1 MNRRFKVAILAA
13 AMASVFGGC
22 SRVDFPT
29 SAHADQASA
38 AATAPTKVPA
48 AATAVARAVP
58 DFSALVEK
66 EGAAVV
72 NITVERAT
80 PAADS
85 PQGREFRGPQIPFPF
100 FGPSPFGQSPFGQQ
114 MPQPMPQTAQG
125 SGFIIKADG
134 YILTN
139 AHVVGNGGEVTVRL
153 TDKRE
158 FKAKVIGSDAR
169 SDVALIKIDAKDL
182 PVVEIGDPNKA
193 KVGEW
198 VAAIGSPFGFEN
210 SISAGIVSAKGRA
223 LPDEGYVSFI
233 QTDVAVN
240 PGNSGGPL
248 FNLNGEVIGIN
259 SMIYSRT
266 GGYMGVSFAIPIDV
280 AMDVANQL
288 QSHGKVTRGRMG
300 VQIQELSQELAKSFG
315 MKDAKG
321 ALVASV
327 EPGSP
332 ADKAGFK
339 SGDVIVEFDGKPVTD
354 SRELPR
360 MVGMTKPGTDAKVKI
375 YRQGEEK
382 TLTVAV
388 GEMQAEKTA
397 RAGRSEVAPETGK
410 LGLAVQDLTPDQKE
424 QLEVKG
430 GVLVGGVAGPA
441 AKAGIQEGDVVLAI
455 NGETVQ
461 SAKQFKQ
468 LVDKA
473 PEGKPLALLIQ
484 RGENRLYVPVT
495 VG

>member
-1 MNRRFKVAILAA
+1 
-13 AMASVFGGC
+13 
-22 SRVDFPT
+22 
-29 SAHADQASA
+29 
-38 AATAPTKVPA
+38 
-48 AATAVARAVP
+48 
-58 DFSALVEK
+58 
-66 EGAAVV
+66 
-72 NITVERAT
+72 
-80 PAADS
+80 
-85 PQGREFRGPQIPFPF
+85 
-100 FGPSPFGQSPFGQQ
+100 
-114 MPQPMPQTAQG
+114 MPQTAQG
-125 SGFIIKADG
+125 SGFIIKPDG
-134 YILTN
+134 HILTN

-158 FKAKVIGSDAR
+158 FKAKVLGVDPR
-169 SDVALIKIDAKDL
+169 SDVALIKIEAKDL
-182 PVVEIGDPNKA
+182 PVVQIGNPDKA

-223 LPDEGYVSFI
+223 LPDESYVSFI

-288 QSHGKVTRGRMG
+288 QTHGKVTRGKMG

-315 MKDAKG
+315 MPDAKG

-339 SGDVIVEFDGKPVTD
+339 SGDVIVEFEGKPVTA
-354 SRELPR
+354 SRDLPR
-360 MVGMTKPGTDAKVKI
+360 MVGMTKPGTEAKVKI

-388 GEMQAEKTA
+388 GEMQNEKTA
-397 RAGRSEVAPETGK
+397 NAGRSQAAPETGK
-410 LGLAVQDLTPDQKE
+410 LGLAVQDLTSEQKE

-430 GVLVGGVAGPA
+430 GVVVGGAVQGPA
-441 AKAGIQEGDVVLAI
+441 AKAGIQEGDVVLAV
-455 NGETVQ
+455 NGEMVQ

-473 PEGKPLALLIQ
+473 PQGKPLALLIQ
-484 RGENRLYVPVT
+484 RGENRIYVPVT

>member
-1 MNRRFKVAILAA
+1 MNRRFKVAVLAA

-29 SAHADQASA
+29 SAHAEQATA
-38 AATAPTKVPA
+38 AAKAPQLPA

-66 EGAAVV
+66 EGPAVV
-72 NITVERAT
+72 NITVERAMPT
-80 PAADS
+80 ADN
-85 PQGREFRGPQIPFPF
+85 PQGREFRGPQVPFP
-100 FGPSPFGQSPFGQQ
+100 FGPSPFGQSPFGQ
-114 MPQPMPQTAQG
+114 MPTPQPQTAQG
-125 SGFIIKADG
+125 SGFIFKPDG

-158 FKAKVIGSDAR
+158 FKAKVIGSDPR
-169 SDVALIKIDAKDL
+169 SDVALIKIEASNL
-182 PVVEIGDPNKA
+182 PVVEIGDPNKS

-223 LPDEGYVSFI
+223 LPDESYVSFI

-280 AMDVANQL
+280 AMEVANQL
-288 QSHGKVTRGRMG
+288 QSHGKVTRGRLG
-300 VQIQELSQELAKSFG
+300 VQIQQLSQELSKSFG

-339 SGDVIVEFDGKPVTD
+339 SGDVIVEFDGKPVED
-354 SRELPR
+354 SRDLPR

-388 GEMQAEKTA
+388 GEMQPEKAA
-397 RAGRSEVAPETGK
+397 RAGRSEGAPETGK
-410 LGLAVQDLTPDQKE
+410 LGLAVQDLTSEQKA

-430 GVLVGGVAGPA
+430 GVVVGAVQGAA
-441 AKAGIQEGDVVLAI
+441 AKAGIQEGDVVLAV
-455 NGETVQ
+455 NGESIQ
-461 SAKQFKQ
+461 SAKQFQQ
-468 LVDKA
+468 LVEKA
-473 PEGKPLALLIQ
+473 PQGKPLALLIQ

>member
-1 MNRRFKVAILAA
+1 MNRRFRVAVLAA
-13 AMASVFGGC
+13 AMASVFAGC
-22 SRVDFPT
+22 SRIDFPGT
-29 SAHADQASA
+29 AHADQVTA
-38 AATAPTKVPA
+38 AATAPG
-48 AATAVARAVP
+48 AATAVARAMP
-58 DFSALVEK
+58 DFTALVEK

-72 NITVERAT
+72 NITVERAMPT
-80 PAADS
+80 AGS
-85 PQGREFRGPQIPFPF
+85 PQEDQDQPGGPQFRGPRIPFPF
-100 FGPSPFGQSPFGQQ
+100 SPFGQSPFGQQ

-125 SGFIIKADG
+125 SGFIIKSDG

-169 SDVALIKIDAKDL
+169 SDVALIKIEAKNL
-182 PVVEIGDPNKA
+182 PVVNIGDPNKA

-223 LPDEGYVSFI
+223 LPDESYVSFI

-248 FNLNGEVIGIN
+248 FDLNGEVIGIN

-288 QSHGKVTRGRMG
+288 QSHGKVTRGRLG
-300 VQIQELSQELAKSFG
+300 VQIQQLSQELAKSFG
-315 MKDAKG
+315 MKDANG

-354 SRELPR
+354 SRDLPR
-360 MVGMTKPGTDAKVKI
+360 MVGMTKPGTETKVKI

-382 TLTVAV
+382 TLSVAV

-397 RAGRSEVAPETGK
+397 AAGRSQASPETGR
-410 LGLAVQDLTPDQKE
+410 LGLAVEDLTPEQKQ

-430 GVLVGGVAGPA
+430 GVVVGGVQGPA
-441 AKAGIQEGDVVLAI
+441 AKAGIHEGDVVLAV
-455 NGETVQ
+455 NGESIQ

-468 LVDKA
+468 LVDNA
-473 PEGKPLALLIQ
+473 PQGKPLALLIQ
-484 RGENRLYVPVT
+484 RGENRIYVPVT

>member
-1 MNRRFKVAILAA
+1 MKRQFKVAVIAA
-13 AMASVFGGC
+13 AMASAFGLGAY
-22 SRVDFPT
+22 SHLDFP
-29 SAHADQASA
+29 SAHANQASA
-38 AATAPTKVPA
+38 LTKTAQTVTPT
-48 AATAVARAVP
+48 ARAVP
-58 DFSALVEK
+58 DFTALVEQ
-66 EGAAVV
+66 EGGAVV

-80 PAADS
+80 PAADT
-85 PQGREFRGPQIPFPF
+85 QQRGPQFQFPFPM
-100 FGPSPFGQSPFGQQ
+100 PFGQSPFGQG
-114 MPQPMPQTAQG
+114 PQGPQGMPQTAQG
-125 SGFIIKADG
+125 SGFIIKPDG

-139 AHVVGNGGEVTVRL
+139 AHVVGNGGDVTVRL

-158 FKAKVIGSDAR
+158 FKAKVIGSDPR

-182 PVVEIGDPNKA
+182 PVVQIGDPNKA

-223 LPDEGYVSFI
+223 LPDESYVSFI

-248 FNLNGEVIGIN
+248 FDLNGEVIGIN

-288 QSHGKVTRGRMG
+288 QSHGKVTRGRIG

-339 SGDVIVEFDGKPVTD
+339 SGDVIVEFEGKPVTE

-360 MVGMTKPGTDAKVKI
+360 LVGMTKPGTEAHVKVM
-375 YRQGEEK
+375 RQGEEK

-388 GEMQAEKTA
+388 GEMQNEKVA
-397 RAGRSEVAPETGK
+397 GAGREKAAPESGK

-424 QLEVKG
+424 QLELKG
-430 GVLVGGVAGPA
+430 GVVVGGVQGPA
-441 AKAGIQEGDVVLAI
+441 AKAGIQEGDVVLAV
-455 NGETVQ
+455 NGEMIT

-473 PEGKPLALLIQ
+473 QQGKPLALLIQ
-484 RGENRLYVPVT
+484 RGDNRIYVPVT

>member
-1 MNRRFKVAILAA
+1 
-13 AMASVFGGC
+13 
-22 SRVDFPT
+22 
-29 SAHADQASA
+29 
-38 AATAPTKVPA
+38 
-48 AATAVARAVP
+48 
-58 DFSALVEK
+58 
-66 EGAAVV
+66 
-72 NITVERAT
+72 
-80 PAADS
+80 
-85 PQGREFRGPQIPFPF
+85 
-100 FGPSPFGQSPFGQQ
+100 
-114 MPQPMPQTAQG
+114 
-125 SGFIIKADG
+125 
-134 YILTN
+134 
-139 AHVVGNGGEVTVRL
+139 
-153 TDKRE
+153 
-158 FKAKVIGSDAR
+158 
-169 SDVALIKIDAKDL
+169 
-182 PVVEIGDPNKA
+182 VVEIGDPSKA

-223 LPDEGYVSFI
+223 LPDESYVSFI

-288 QSHGKVTRGRMG
+288 QSHGKVTRGRLG
-300 VQIQELSQELAKSFG
+300 VQIQTLSQELAKSFG

-339 SGDVIVEFDGKPVTD
+339 SGDVIVEFDGKAVAD

-360 MVGMTKPGTDAKVKI
+360 MVGMTKPGTESKVKI
-375 YRQGEEK
+375 IRQGEEK
-382 TLTVAV
+382 TLNVAV
-388 GEMQAEKTA
+388 GEMKPEKAAAAEGDQEA
-397 RAGRSEVAPETGK
+397 APETGK
-410 LGLAVQDLTPDQKE
+410 LGLAVQDLTAEQKA

-430 GVLVGGVAGPA
+430 GVVVGGVDGPA
-441 AKAGIQEGDVVLAI
+441 AKAGIQEGDVVLAV
-455 NGETVQ
+455 NGEQIQ

-473 PEGKPLALLIQ
+473 PQGKPLALLIQ
-484 RGENRLYVPVT
+484 RGDNRLYVPVT
-495 VG
+495 MG

>member
-1 MNRRFKVAILAA
+1 MNRRFKVAVLAA

-22 SRVDFPT
+22 SRVDFPS
-29 SAHADQASA
+29 SAHADQATA
-38 AATAPTKVPA
+38 AATAPAHAAA

-72 NITVERAT
+72 NITVERGMPT
-80 PAADS
+80 ADS
-85 PQGREFRGPQIPFPF
+85 PQQGPQFRGPQIPFPF
-100 FGPSPFGQSPFGQQ
+100 GQSPFGQSPFGQ

-125 SGFIIKADG
+125 SGFIVKPDG

-139 AHVVGNGGEVTVRL
+139 AHVAGNGGDITVRL

-158 FKAKVIGSDAR
+158 FKAKVIGSDPR
-169 SDVALIKIDAKDL
+169 SDVALIKIEARDL
-182 PVVEIGDPNKA
+182 PVVQIGDPNKA

-223 LPDEGYVSFI
+223 LPDESYVSFI

-280 AMDVANQL
+280 AMEVADQL

-300 VQIQELSQELAKSFG
+300 VQIQQLSQGLAKSFG
-315 MKDAKG
+315 MTDAKG

-354 SRELPR
+354 SRDLPR
-360 MVGMTKPGTDAKVKI
+360 MVAMTKPGTDAKVKI

-388 GEMQAEKTA
+388 GEMQPEKTA
-397 RAGRSEVAPETGK
+397 RAGRSDAAPETGK
-410 LGLAVQDLTPDQKE
+410 LGLAVQDLTPEQKE

-430 GVLVGGVAGPA
+430 GVVVGGVQGAA

-455 NGETVQ
+455 NGESIQ
-461 SAKQFKQ
+461 SVKQFKQ

-473 PEGKPLALLIQ
+473 PQGKPLALLIQ

>member
-1 MNRRFKVAILAA
+1 MNRRFKVAVLAA

-22 SRVDFPT
+22 SRIEFPA
-29 SAHADQASA
+29 SAHADQTTA
-38 AATAPTKVPA
+38 AATAPVQA
-48 AATAVARAVP
+48 AGASTAVARAVP
-58 DFSALVEK
+58 DFTALVEK

-85 PQGREFRGPQIPFPF
+85 REGPPQGRGQQLPFPF
-100 FGPSPFGQSPFGQQ
+100 SPFGQSPFGQ

-125 SGFIIKADG
+125 SGFIIKPDG

-139 AHVVGNGGEVTVRL
+139 AHVVGSGGEVTVRL

-158 FKAKVIGSDAR
+158 FKAKVIGADPR
-169 SDVALIKIDAKDL
+169 SDVALIKIDAKNL
-182 PVVEIGDPNKA
+182 PVVQIGDANKA

-223 LPDEGYVSFI
+223 LPDESIVSFI

-288 QSHGKVTRGRMG
+288 QSNGKVTRGRLG
-300 VQIQELSQELAKSFG
+300 VQIQGLSQELAKTFG
-315 MKDAKG
+315 MKEPKG

-339 SGDVIVEFDGKPVTD
+339 SGDVILEFDGKPVTE

-360 MVGMTKPGTDAKVKI
+360 MVAMTKPGTEAKVKI

-382 TLTVAV
+382 NLTVSV
-388 GEMQAEKTA
+388 GEMKPEKTA
-397 RAGRSEVAPETGK
+397 AAERSQAAPETGK
-410 LGLAVQDLTPDQKE
+410 LGLAVQDLTAEQKD

-430 GVLVGGVAGPA
+430 GVVVGAVQGAA
-441 AKAGIQEGDVVLAI
+441 AKAGIQEGDVVLAV
-455 NGETVQ
+455 NGEPIQ

-468 LVDKA
+468 LIDKA
-473 PEGKPLALLIQ
+473 AEGKPLALLIQ